1 MPDSAQESRL
11 AKAKQI
17 AANPIAYK
25 VCEGCDS
32 IVGADTAI
40 CPNCHGYRFD
50 DDPSR
55 VVDQALEL
63 GTREQRSV
71 TANDLS

>member
-1 MPDSAQESRL
+1 MPDQTQQARL
-11 AKAKQI
+11 EKAKQI
-17 AANPIAYK
+17 ASNPVAYK

-32 IVGADTAI
+32 IVVSDVVI

-50 DDPSR
+50 GDPER

-63 GTREQRSV
+63 GTREQRGV
-71 TANDLS
+71 TAEDLG

>member
-1 MPDSAQESRL
+1 MPDPAQEARL

-17 AANPIAYK
+17 AANPVAYK

-32 IVGADTAI
+32 IVGSETAI

-50 DDPSR
+50 DNPSR

-71 TANDLS
+71 TASDLS